1 MSATQRMLLLVAL
14 LALSAA
20 AVIWDRLGTRPA
32 VGVSAAV
39 ERARP
44 AAPLA
49 RASTT
54 RAAETPQ
61 PAATTAVMA
70 LRSRDAWGPAA
81 IDAFEPAA
89 RPAPPALPVQRATLP
104 AASGEPARASA
115 PALPFTVLGKKFER
129 GSWEVYLASGDQV
142 HVARVGQP
150 LTDNYRVE
158 AIAPSEIRLIYLP
171 LNERQTLQTGA
182 SFHD

>member
-20 AVIWDRLGTRPA
+20 AVLWDRLGTRPA

-44 AAPLA
+44 AAQPA
-49 RASTT
+49 RAST
-54 RAAETPQ
+54 RAAESPG
-61 PAATTAVMA
+61 PAAATAVMA
-70 LRSRDAWGPAA
+70 LRSRDAWGPAVT
-81 IDAFEPAA
+81 DAFQPAA
-89 RPAPPALPVQRATLP
+89 RARPVARATLP
-104 AASGEPARASA
+104 ATPGEPARASA

-142 HVARVGQP
+142 HIARMGQP